1 MDVYLMQHGVAEA
14 ADANPQRPLTAGGRR
29 TVEAVARQAASCGVS
44 IDRIVH
50 SPKLRARQSAQIL
63 GASLGCSD
71 LVEVSGLAPKDSVEA
86 AAAALV
92 DTGRPGSVAI
102 VGHLPFLER
111 FASLLVVGDAAA
123 RVVAFENGG
132 LVRLVPAGL
141 PSPRGPVGGFAV
153 SWILSPALLVG

>member
-1 MDVYLMQHGVAEA
+1 MDVYLMQHGTAEA
-14 ADANPQRPLTAGGRR
+14 ADIDPERPLTSGGRR
-29 TVEAVARQAASCGVS
+29 TVEAVAGHAASCGVS

-63 GASLGCSD
+63 GAELGCS
-71 LVEVSGLAPKDSVEA
+71 EVVQVQGLAPKDSVEVA
-86 AAAALV
+86 ATTLIEL
-92 DTGRPGSVAI
+92 GKPGSIAI

-111 FASLLVVGDAAA
+111 FASLLVAGDAGA

-141 PSPRGPVGGFAV
+141 PFPGPSAGGFAV
-153 SWILSPALLVG
+153 AWILSPALVAR